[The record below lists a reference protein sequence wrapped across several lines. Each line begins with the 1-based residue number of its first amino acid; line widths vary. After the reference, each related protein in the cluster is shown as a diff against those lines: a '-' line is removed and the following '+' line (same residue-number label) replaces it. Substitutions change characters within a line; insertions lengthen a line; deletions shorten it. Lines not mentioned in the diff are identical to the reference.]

1 MRIERKFYSD
11 AKKLQDSI
19 CRNIEAEAHAATAEM
34 RVAESAKLREDSQR
48 LYSIYQ
54 ETTRSDPQPQRAI
67 KWPQFC
73 RLVEKALWMAEC
85 CSLDILAEDLVN
97 GRGRIRLETAYFAL
111 LENAEPALQAAWVE
125 LCRDAAEM
133 IISHREDTFLI
144 ELWYAILG
152 QDIKKDRRR

>member
-11 AKKLQDSI
+11 AKKLQASI

-34 RVAESAKLREDSQR
+34 KAAESAKLHEESQR

-54 ETTRSDPQPQRAI
+54 ETTRTTSRPQRGI

-85 CSLDILAEDLVN
+85 CSLDILAEDLVS

-111 LENAEPALQAAWVE
+111 LENADPALQDVWTE
-125 LCRDAAEM
+125 LCKASAEM
-133 IISHREDTFLI
+133 TISHKNETFVI
-144 ELWYAILG
+144 ELWYVLWL
-152 QDIKKDRRR
+152 